1 MNILIVGLGS
11 MGQRRLRLIQKN
23 YPNNSIFG
31 IEFSEKRRNEISEA
45 YNIKCYDSLLH
56 ALAETNVEAAFVCT
70 PPATH
75 HTVIKE
81 LLENSIN
88 VFTEL
93 NLINT
98 GYTELRELAAQH
110 NLHIFMSS
118 TLLYRKEI
126 QKICEI
132 VHSEKLPLQYMYHV
146 GQYLPDWHPWESY
159 KKYFVGDNETNGCR
173 EIFAIQL
180 PWILKCFGRSVSV
193 GYTSKKKISSLDIT
207 YPDSYLVTLEHESGN
222 RGVMIIDVVSRKA
235 ISSLEIVGEKLH
247 LFWDGTPSGLKK
259 YNIDTKSLESIKL
272 YDSFEHNQNYS
283 SNIIED
289 AYLAEIVCFFDL
301 LSGVGNPL
309 YSLND
314 DIQTLEL
321 IDKIE
326 GKV

>member
-11 MGQRRLRLIQKN
+11 MGQRRLRLIQKR
-23 YPNNSIFG
+23 YPKYSISG
-31 IEFSEKRRNEISEA
+31 VEFSERRRTEISEM
-45 YNIKCYDSLLH
+45 YKIKCYDSLSN
-56 ALAETNVEAAFVCT
+56 ALAETDVEAAFVCT

-75 HTVIKE
+75 HDVINE
-81 LLENSIN
+81 LLEHSIN

-93 NLINT
+93 NLINK
-98 GYTELRELAAQH
+98 GYTELLELVAKK
-110 NLHIFMSS
+110 NLQIFMSS

-126 QKICEI
+126 QKICEL
-132 VHSEKLPLQYMYHV
+132 VHSEKLPLQYTYHV

-159 KKYFVGDNETNGCR
+159 NKFFVGENETNGCR

-180 PWILKCFGRSVSV
+180 PWILKCFGRSASV
-193 GYTSKKKISSLDIT
+193 GYTSKKKISNLDIT

-259 YNIDTKSLESIKL
+259 YNIDTKSLESIEL

-283 SNIIED
+283 FNIIED

-301 LSGVGNPL
+301 LSGAGSPL

-314 DIQTLEL
+314 DIQTLKL